1 MNCDKLH
8 CALVFC
14 CCVSLVP
21 RPSAGAQDPGQP
33 EAVRQEAGTK
43 GSARQPIPA
52 EAELQDRLNRVMQAK
67 SAGDVPGVAQASEA
81 LIVLGL
87 RELAQLRLLQS
98 AAPQAV
104 KLYEQSLRF
113 ENSPETR
120 VDLAIALLYANE
132 TEEAIRAAN
141 QAVQDDPKNVR
152 AWNTLGKAW
161 MMKSDY
167 AEAARALYRAA
178 EIAPDLESL
187 YNLGISLL
195 STRDPADKARAPE
208 VFQEMVKLAGD
219 SGSIH
224 VLFGRAYR
232 DARDMSSAIRE
243 MRRAI
248 ALDTRTPHAHYF
260 LGLAYMAQNEWV
272 ATPETRAEFKKELEF
287 HPRDYLANYM
297 LGLIASADRNY
308 KDSDRY
314 SSLAASVNPSAPDPW
329 LYMGLNAYAQG
340 NMPRAEECFR
350 KAIVL
355 TGEDNSRSNY
365 QIRRAYINLGR
376 ILISSGRNE
385 EGEPYLVKGREFQNK
400 VLEDNRRGTAA
411 HLLEEGADARN
422 VFMPLTSETEEQ
434 AAPSHNTNADPF
446 AKVDPSLLARA
457 SLTKEQKKQA
467 EAQENQLRSVLAQGF
482 SDLATSEAIRK
493 DYAAALAHYQD
504 AEHWV
509 EAQPELM
516 RNLGTAAFRAQNYGE
531 AVRGLSV
538 WLNSNPSD
546 APIRAMRGMAYF
558 GLDNYADAA
567 KTFAPLGVPGMQDST
582 VGYAWAV
589 SATRTGELKHASEI
603 LAEYE
608 KGKLSPETLL
618 LVGQLWIEVEDY
630 ARSVAALHRAL
641 QADASLPRAHYFSG
655 QADIR
660 WQHWSEA
667 ADEFNAELALVPTD
681 PDAKFNLGFVYLQQS
696 KTDDAVELFRRVL
709 VLHPDHVNS
718 HYELGKIL
726 LDRGEMKEAID
737 HLEAAAR
744 LSPQTDYVHY
754 QLQAAYRKES
764 RIADADR
771 ELELYKELKAK
782 SRERAAPQ
790 PVQRP

>member
-1 MNCDKLH
+1 MNCDKLLL
-8 CALVFC
+8 ALVFC
-14 CCVSLVP
+14 CIILLVLS
-21 RPSAGAQDPGQP
+21 PSARTQGLRQP
-33 EAVRQEAGTK
+33 EPAWQEPGAK
-43 GSARQPIPA
+43 GSARRPIPA
-52 EAELQDRLNRVMQAK
+52 QAELQERLDRVRQAK
-67 SAGDVPGVAQASEA
+67 SAGDIPRVAHSSEA
-81 LIVLGL
+81 LIALGL

-113 ENSPETR
+113 ENSPETQ
-120 VDLAIALLYANE
+120 VDLAISLLYANE

-141 QAVQDDPKNVR
+141 QAVQDDPKNIR
-152 AWNTLGKAW
+152 AWNTLGKAQ

-167 AEAARALYRAA
+167 TEAARALSRAA

-195 STRDPADKARAPE
+195 STRDPADKARAPI
-208 VFQEMVKLAGD
+208 VFDQMVKLAGD
-219 SGSIH
+219 SGSLH

-232 DARDMSSAIRE
+232 DARDLPSAIRE
-243 MRRAI
+243 LRRAI
-248 ALDTRTPHAHYF
+248 ELDNRTPHAHYF
-260 LGLAYMAQNEWV
+260 LGLAYMSANEWV
-272 ATPETRAEFKKELEF
+272 ATPESKVEFKNELKF
-287 HPRDYLANYM
+287 YPRDYLANYL
-297 LGLIASADRNY
+297 LGLIASSERKY
-308 KDSDRY
+308 GESDRY
-314 SSLAASVNPSAPDPW
+314 SKLAASINPSAPDPW
-329 LYMGLNAYAQG
+329 LYMGLNAYAQSDL
-340 NMPRAEECFR
+340 PRAEERFR
-350 KAIVL
+350 KAILL
-355 TGEDNSRSNY
+355 TGDDTSRSNY

-376 ILISSGRNE
+376 ILTSSSRKE
-385 EGEPYLVKGREFQNK
+385 EGEKYLAKGRELQNK
-400 VLEDNRRGTAA
+400 VLEANRQGMAA

-422 VFMPLTSETEEQ
+422 VFMPPTSETEEQ
-434 AAPSHNTNADPF
+434 AAPSHKSNADPF
-446 AKVDPSLLARA
+446 ARVDPSVLVRA
-457 SLTKEQKKQA
+457 SLTKEQEQQA
-467 EAQENQLRSVLAQGF
+467 EAQEKQLRSVLAQGF

-493 DYAAALAHYQD
+493 DYTAALAHYQD

-516 RNLGTAAFRAQNYGE
+516 RNLGTAAFRAQNYAE
-531 AVRGLSV
+531 AVRGLSI
-538 WLNSNPSD
+538 WLNSNPKD
-546 APIRAMRGMAYF
+546 APIRAMLGMAYF
-558 GLDNYADAA
+558 GSDKFAEAA
-567 KTFAPLGVPGMQDST
+567 KTFAPLGVSGMQDST

-589 SATRTGELKHASEI
+589 SVARTGELKRASEI
-603 LAEYE
+603 LAQYE
-608 KGKLSPETLL
+608 KGDLSPETLL

-641 QADASLPRAHYFSG
+641 QADPRLPKAHYFSG

-667 ADEFNAELALVPTD
+667 ADEFSAELALVPSD

-696 KTDDAVELFRRVL
+696 KTDDAIELFRRVL
-709 VLHPDHVNS
+709 VLHPDHANS

-790 PVQRP
+790 PAQRP